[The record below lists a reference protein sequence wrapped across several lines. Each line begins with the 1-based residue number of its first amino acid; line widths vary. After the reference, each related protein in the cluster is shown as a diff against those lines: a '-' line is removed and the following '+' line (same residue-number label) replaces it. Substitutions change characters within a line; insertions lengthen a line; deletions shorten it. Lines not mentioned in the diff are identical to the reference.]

1 MGGKVQGQGQ
11 ELINHEGTKDEE
23 GRSKPYNT
31 LLIFNPLTFFNFLRV
46 FFVFS
51 VQRSGFVV
59 NGFCGFKVKSDLTTK
74 ARRMK
79 KEDQDLRPKK

>member
-1 MGGKVQGQGQ
+1 M
-11 ELINHEGTKDEE
+11 
-23 GRSKPYNT
+23 P
-31 LLIFNPLTFFNFLRV
+31 
-46 FFVFS
+46 S

-79 KEDQDLRPKK
+79 DEEGRSRPKTQKIILLGKPKTLFYFLTLLSFLIF